1 MVVTA
6 AGGEEGLRLAKELHP
21 AAITLDVMMPQMDG
35 WAVLKA
41 LKADPELHDIP
52 VIMISMVDD
61 QRMGFTLGATEYM
74 TKPIDR
80 EQLTHIMNKHRCASP
95 PCFALVVEDD
105 PATREV
111 FRRMLQKDGWSVTEA
126 ENGKVALERLEEVDP
141 DIILL
146 DLMMPV
152 MDGFEFVQ
160 ELRKVESRRS
170 IPIVV
175 VTAKDISDDD
185 RRRLTGNV
193 ERILQKGSYER
204 KELLEQVRSLIS
216 TCSPGGGAS
225 ERDGADA

>member
-1 MVVTA
+1 
-6 AGGEEGLRLAKELHP
+6 
-21 AAITLDVMMPQMDG
+21 
-35 WAVLKA
+35 
-41 LKADPELHDIP
+41 
-52 VIMISMVDD
+52 VIMISMVDN

-74 TKPIDR
+74 TKPIER
-80 EQLTHIMNKHRCASP
+80 ERLTQIMNKHRCASP
-95 PCFALVVEDD
+95 PCSVLVVEDD
-105 PATREV
+105 SATREV

-126 ENGKVALERLEEVDP
+126 ENGKVALERLKEINP

-175 VTAKDISDDD
+175 VTAKDISDED

-193 ERILQKGSYER
+193 EKVLQKGSYER
-204 KELLEQVRSLIS
+204 NELLEQVRSLIS
-216 TCSPGGGAS
+216 TCSPGDGDS
-225 ERDGADA
+225 VRDGADP